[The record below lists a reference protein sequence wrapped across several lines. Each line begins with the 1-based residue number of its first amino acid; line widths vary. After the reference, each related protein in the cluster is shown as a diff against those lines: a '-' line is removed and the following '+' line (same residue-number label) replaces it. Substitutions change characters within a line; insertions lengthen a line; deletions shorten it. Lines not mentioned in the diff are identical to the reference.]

1 MRRRRPSRTLRPP
14 RISPLLAR
22 ATTPRSAVRP
32 ARTGARA
39 VRLAVTGVLL
49 AMRRVP
55 LIGARPRRPLSA
67 LTGVPL
73 LPPPT
78 KVGRLRGNTLG
89 FLSCHPTSRECVG
102 GQEGESRGI
111 KSVVLSCSCVL
122 ARGWASLAA

>member
-1 MRRRRPSRTLRPP
+1 MFFYRDPEEAEKEAAEAETAAIENAAAP

-39 VRLAVTGVLL
+39 VRLAVTGVLP

-55 LIGARPRRPLSA
+55 LIGARPRRLLSA

-102 GQEGESRGI
+102 GQEGG
-111 KSVVLSCSCVL
+111 
-122 ARGWASLAA
+122 